1 MKKVVA
7 GLLLVS
13 VLGAGIGLAS
23 PSHATDWKKHE
34 ADRIA
39 EQNKRR
45 AEELAKA
52 KSEQE
57 ARDKARRIYYE
68 EQRRKEFERKL
79 EWEKKRSK

>member
-23 PSHATDWKKHE
+23 PSHATDWKRQE
-34 ADRIA
+34 ADRI
-39 EQNKRR
+39 ERENRRR
-45 AEELAKA
+45 AEELEKA

-57 ARDKARRIYYE
+57 ARDKARRIEYE
-68 EQRRKEFERKL
+68 RKRQEDLERKL
-79 EWEKKRSK
+79 RYQNK